1 MPNWAFGKVEV
12 TGTRK
17 GVKSFIERFIT
28 NDDPSTVPGKRFFAR
43 SFVNEKRQAC
53 IDDAMKMF
61 DGLTAEAKA
70 ECALDVEFAWSAYS
84 CLIDGYPQRNDK
96 ECITL
101 AEACVE
107 DQVSVVI
114 QTSEPGMCFEE
125 HITGD
130 EGGTVIHEERE
141 LSTYKCRHC
150 GETMALA
157 SFEDPEDQDC
167 PECGEC
173 GFDRCEEE

>member
-1 MPNWAFGKVEV
+1 MPNWAFGNVKV
-12 TGTRK
+12 TGTRE
-17 GVKSFIERFIT
+17 GITSFIERFVSE
-28 NDDPSTVPGKRFFAR
+28 DDPSTVAGKRFFAR
-43 SFVNEKRQAC
+43 SFIHEKRQEL
-53 IDDAMKMF
+53 IDEAMAEFENKAPE
-61 DGLTAEAKA
+61 DTAEYTFVAM
-70 ECALDVEFAWSAYS
+70 FAWSAYS

>member
-1 MPNWAFGKVEV
+1 MPNWAFGNVKV

-17 GVKSFIERFIT
+17 GVKSFIERFISD
-28 NDDPSTVPGKRFFAR
+28 DDPSTVPGKRFFAR
-43 SFVNEKRQAC
+43 SFMNEKRQAC
-53 IDDAMKMF
+53 IDNAMKMF
-61 DGLTAEAKA
+61 DGLPAEAKA
-70 ECALDVEFAWSAYS
+70 ECALDIEFAWSAYT
-84 CLIDGYPQRNDK
+84 CLIVGYPQRNDK

-101 AEACVE
+101 SEACAE

-130 EGGTVIHEERE
+130 EEGTVIHEERD

-150 GETMALA
+150 GETMSLA